1 MANDV
6 VLVAVGCLTGV
17 LAGMLGAGG
26 GFATVALL
34 LAAGAAPHVAV
45 GTALVYMMVM
55 GGWGAFMHV
64 QLRSVDRRLA
74 IAIGAAAAISALAGA
89 QIAEALS
96 GRDLVL
102 ALALFTAAVSGV
114 SLAWPPTR
122 RPVELPHDALDD
134 AMAGGGDEEEETSRP
149 SPSPSGAR
157 SARAGS
163 GSGGGV
169 RPFAYGPLREA
180 LRAARGAGGA
190 GATVGG
196 PERIRGRT
204 GPGPVGSVGPVG
216 PVSVPGPQAVPMAAG
231 SAAGLSTPLGG
242 AVVGGSIIGL
252 LKGLFGVGGGFLI
265 VPVMSRVGRV
275 PREVAVGST
284 LFAILVASVVAALR
298 HWTLGNVDGSDLLAL
313 VPGRLFGSF
322 VGARAARSMSPASIR
337 RVFLA
342 VMAAST
348 IYLILFRSAYKT

>member
-17 LAGMLGAGG
+17 LAGMVGAGG

-64 QLRSVDRRLA
+64 HLRSVDRRLA
-74 IAIGAAAAISALAGA
+74 IAIGAAAALSALAGA

-102 ALALFTAAVSGV
+102 ALGLFTACVSGV
-114 SLAWPPTR
+114 SLAWPQTR
-122 RPVELPHDALDD
+122 RPVELPDAGLED
-134 AMAGGGDEEEETSRP
+134 AVTADGDEPPVASAP
-149 SPSPSGAR
+149 SPVR
-157 SARAGS
+157 SS
-163 GSGGGV
+163 GSGAV
-169 RPFAYGPLREA
+169 SPFAYGPLREA
-180 LRAARGAGGA
+180 LRAAGRGGGA
-190 GATVGG
+190 AAAG
-196 PERIRGRT
+196 
-204 GPGPVGSVGPVG
+204 GPGPLRAKPAPRRVGPV
-216 PVSVPGPQAVPMAAG
+216 PVPGPQAVPTASG
-231 SAAGLSTPLGG
+231 SPAQLGAPLGG

-265 VPVMSRVGRV
+265 VPVISRVGRV
-275 PREVAVGST
+275 PREVAVGSS

-313 VPGRLFGSF
+313 VPGGLFGSF

-342 VMAAST
+342 VMLGST
-348 IYLILFRSAYKT
+348 VYLILFRSAYR

>member
-34 LAAGAAPHVAV
+34 LAAGADPHVAV

-64 QLRSVDRRLA
+64 HLRSVDRRLA
-74 IAIGAAAAISALAGA
+74 LAIGASAAVSALAGA
-89 QIAEALS
+89 QIAEAMS
-96 GRDLVL
+96 RRDLVL
-102 ALALFTAAVSGV
+102 ALGLFTACVSGI
-114 SLAWPPTR
+114 SLALPQTR
-122 RPVELPHDALDD
+122 RPVEPAYDALDPLEGED
-134 AMAGGGDEEEETSRP
+134 EDDEIDLVGPAPTSASPATASAEQAG
-149 SPSPSGAR
+149 A
-157 SARAGS
+157 
-163 GSGGGV
+163 V
-169 RPFAYGPLREA
+169 RPFAYGPLRDA
-180 LRAARGAGGA
+180 LRGARGGGGTAATAGGS
-190 GATVGG
+190 G
-196 PERIRGRT
+196 PLRSRAAH
-204 GPGPVGSVGPVG
+204 GPVG
-216 PVSVPGPQAVPMAAG
+216 PAPLPGPDAVPMAAG
-231 SAAGLSTPLGG
+231 DLGAPLGG
-242 AVVGGSIIGL
+242 ALAGGSIIGL

-275 PREVAVGST
+275 PREVAMGSS

-313 VPGRLFGSF
+313 VPGGLFGSF

-342 VMAAST
+342 VMLAST
-348 IYLILFRSAYKT
+348 VYLILFRSAYR

>member
-1 MANDV
+1 MANPV

-34 LAAGAAPHVAV
+34 LAAGATPHVAV

-74 IAIGAAAAISALAGA
+74 IAIGSAAAVSALIGA

-96 GRDLVL
+96 GRDLAL

-114 SLAWPPTR
+114 SLAWPQTR
-122 RPVELPHDALDD
+122 RPVELPAALD
-134 AMAGGGDEEEETSRP
+134 GDTGDGTGDDPPPPAPAPPRAEPPPASVRP
-149 SPSPSGAR
+149 
-157 SARAGS
+157 
-163 GSGGGV
+163 
-169 RPFAYGPLREA
+169 RPFAYGPLRDA
-180 LRAARGAGGA
+180 FRSRGAGGA
-190 GATVGG
+190 TAAA
-196 PERIRGRT
+196 PLR
-204 GPGPVGSVGPVG
+204 
-216 PVSVPGPQAVPMAAG
+216 AVPTDG
-231 SAAGLSTPLGG
+231 SPAFADFPLGG

-265 VPVMSRVGRV
+265 VPLMSRLGRF
-275 PREVAVGST
+275 RRDVAVGSS
-284 LFAILVASVVAALR
+284 LFAILVASVVAAVR
-298 HWTLGNVDGSDLLAL
+298 HWTLGNVDFSDLLSL
-313 VPGRLFGSF
+313 VPGGLFGSF

-337 RVFLA
+337 RVFLG
-342 VMAAST
+342 VMLAST
-348 IYLILFRSAYKT
+348 LYLVLFRSAYK

>member
-1 MANDV
+1 MTNDV

-55 GGWGAFMHV
+55 GGWGTFMHV
-64 QLRSVDRRLA
+64 HVRSVDRRLA
-74 IAIGAAAAISALAGA
+74 VALGTAAGISALAGA

-102 ALALFTAAVSGV
+102 ALGLFTACVSGV
-114 SLAWPPTR
+114 SLAWPQTR
-122 RPVELPHDALDD
+122 RPVELAYDAVADALAAD
-134 AMAGGGDEEEETSRP
+134 AIAAGDEEAP
-149 SPSPSGAR
+149 
-157 SARAGS
+157 
-163 GSGGGV
+163 
-169 RPFAYGPLREA
+169 
-180 LRAARGAGGA
+180 
-190 GATVGG
+190 VGG
-196 PERIRGRT
+196 TAPAGRPGSRRGRS
-204 GPGPVGSVGPVG
+204 GPGTVGPVPVTG
-216 PVSVPGPQAVPMAAG
+216 PRPVPTAAG
-231 SAAGLSTPLGG
+231 PAAGDVGVRLGG
-242 AVVGGSIIGL
+242 AVIGGSIIGL

-275 PREVAVGST
+275 PREVAVGSS

-298 HWTLGNVDGSDLLAL
+298 HWTLGNIDGSDLLAL
-313 VPGRLFGSF
+313 VPGGLFGAF

-348 IYLILFRSAYKT
+348 VYLLLLRSSYR